1 MSKLIRL
8 NYSFHHLTSLQ
19 KSDPLFLSELLNCN
33 HGIDSNHMP
42 RICCKVENVG

>member
-19 KSDPLFLSELLNCN
+19 KSDPLFLSELLNFN

-42 RICCKVENVG
+42 RNLLQS